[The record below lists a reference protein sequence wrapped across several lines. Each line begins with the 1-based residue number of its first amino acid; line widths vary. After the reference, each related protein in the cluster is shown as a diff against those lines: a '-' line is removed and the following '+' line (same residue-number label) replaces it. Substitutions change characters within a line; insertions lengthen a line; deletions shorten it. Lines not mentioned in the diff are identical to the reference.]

1 MGDMSCNCAFS
12 VLNVVPGLGSAD
24 ATEPVET
31 PQSSRSGRLS
41 SSSPAQS
48 IWLPGVDGLWSMAKA
63 RTCSTSESMFVFV
76 EKLVTVGPA
85 ERWGGVFFDW
95 DSLGCGDDGP
105 ERDLRAIT
113 ADASSSTVK
122 VSDDIV
128 APVGLLCDRRR
139 RVEDNR
145 EDAVDA
151 ERRAELGGMV
161 VGDAG
166 SIVNDGSLS
175 AACCGADRGAAL
187 GFPGRSTASGGWGSE
202 EEELLLAVEVC
213 EGVDTIREADLVGT
227 TRGGGG
233 VSVLFSVG
241 GEP

>member
-12 VLNVVPGLGSAD
+12 ALNVVPGLGSAD
-24 ATEPVET
+24 ATGPVET

-85 ERWGGVFFDW
+85 ERCGGVFLDW

-145 EDAVDA
+145 EDVVDA
-151 ERRAELGGMV
+151 DRRAELGGMV

-175 AACCGADRGAAL
+175 AACCRGPAL
-187 GFPGRSTASGGWGSE
+187 CFPGRSTAGDGWGSE
-202 EEELLLAVEVC
+202 EEELLRAVEVC
-213 EGVDTIREADLVGT
+213 VGVVTIGGADLVGT
-227 TRGGGG
+227 RRAGG